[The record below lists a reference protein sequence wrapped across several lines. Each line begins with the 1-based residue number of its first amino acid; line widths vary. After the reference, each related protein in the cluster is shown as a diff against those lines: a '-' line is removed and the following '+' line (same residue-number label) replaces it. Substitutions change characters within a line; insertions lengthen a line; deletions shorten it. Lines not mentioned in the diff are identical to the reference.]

1 MTGEKEKQHKEGE
14 EEEEQRQ
21 FNQRDTLVGAIHILS
36 NLKED
41 GELTTWEMSAIELS
55 LQLLMRELDWMDSKI
70 IKPEGLDDEEE
81 EEEAPV
87 IAPERLKTGVE
98 GVVKGMEVYGYA

>member
-55 LQLLMRELDWMDSKI
+55 LQLLLRELDWTDGKVI
-70 IKPEGLDDEEE
+70 PPEGFDVEEE
-81 EEEAPV
+81 EDTPV
-87 IAPERLKTGVE
+87 KVPDIGVE
-98 GVVKGMEVYGYA
+98 GIVKGVEQLEVYGYV